1 MRVRGGNA
9 VMDFLAMHPLRVLS
23 ILHSLVHFNSFYV
36 NIFFNLKMMHAVPWY
51 KGTIK
56 YYLMDT

>member
-36 NIFFNLKMMHAVPWY
+36 NIFFNLKMMHAVPW
-51 KGTIK
+51 
-56 YYLMDT
+56 